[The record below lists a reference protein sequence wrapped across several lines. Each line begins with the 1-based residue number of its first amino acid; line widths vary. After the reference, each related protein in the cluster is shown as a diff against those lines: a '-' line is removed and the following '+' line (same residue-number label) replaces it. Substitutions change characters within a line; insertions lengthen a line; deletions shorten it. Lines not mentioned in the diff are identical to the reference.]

1 MKSSIKGGNLTKKQ
15 FPNIITACRMVFSA
29 AILLC
34 PVFSP
39 AFWTLYIAAGLSDML
54 DGALARKF
62 NAVSLTGERLDTASD
77 VVFVAVCLIKLLP
90 AVALPLWLLVW
101 TGMIALIRIINVIS
115 GFVIRKEFVAL
126 HTAVGKLTG
135 ALLFAIPL
143 TIGLIPLSFTG
154 GIVCAVATFAAIQ
167 EGFFIRTGRGNV

>member
-1 MKSSIKGGNLTKKQ
+1 
-15 FPNIITACRMVFSA
+15 MVFSA

-39 AFWTLYIAAGLSDML
+39 AFWIFYIAAGLSDML

-62 NAVSLTGERLDTASD
+62 NAVSHSGEKLDTAAD
-77 VVFVAVCLIKLLP
+77 VV
-90 AVALPLWLLVW
+90 
-101 TGMIALIRIINVIS
+101 IRIINVIS
-115 GFVIRKEFVAL
+115 GCVIRKKFVAL

-135 ALLFAIPL
+135 ALLFVLPL

-167 EGFFIRTGRGNV
+167 EGHFIRTGRE

>member
-62 NAVSLTGERLDTASD
+62 NAVSLRACSESPHVRIAPSD
-77 VVFVAVCLIKLLP
+77 FSP
-90 AVALPLWLLVW
+90 DE
-101 TGMIALIRIINVIS
+101 GN
-115 GFVIRKEFVAL
+115 
-126 HTAVGKLTG
+126 
-135 ALLFAIPL
+135 FA
-143 TIGLIPLSFTG
+143 
-154 GIVCAVATFAAIQ
+154 
-167 EGFFIRTGRGNV
+167 

>member
-62 NAVSLTGERLDTASD
+62 NAVSHSGEKLDTAAD

-115 GFVIRKEFVAL
+115 GFILRKQFVTL
-126 HTAVGKLTG
+126 HTAANKLTG
-135 ALLFAIPL
+135 ALLFVLPL
-143 TIGLIPLSFTG
+143 TIGWIPVSCSG
-154 GIVCAVATFAAIQ
+154 GIVCAAATFAAIQ
-167 EGFFIRTGRGNV
+167 EGHFIRTGRE

>member
-1 MKSSIKGGNLTKKQ
+1 
-15 FPNIITACRMVFSA
+15 MVFSA
-29 AILLC
+29 AMLFC
-34 PVFSP
+34 RTFSP
-39 AFWTLYIAAGLSDML
+39 AFWVFYFAAGLSDIL
-54 DGALARKF
+54 DGALARKL
-62 NAVSLTGERLDTASD
+62 NAVSKTGVKLDTAAD

-115 GFVIRKEFVAL
+115 GCVIRKKFVAL

-135 ALLFAIPL
+135 ALLFVLPL

-167 EGFFIRTGRGNV
+167 EGHFIRTGRE